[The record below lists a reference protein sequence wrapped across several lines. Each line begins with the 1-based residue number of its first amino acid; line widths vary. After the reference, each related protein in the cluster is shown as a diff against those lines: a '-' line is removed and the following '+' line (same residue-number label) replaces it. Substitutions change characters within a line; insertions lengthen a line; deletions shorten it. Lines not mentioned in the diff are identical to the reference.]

1 MTDRFLI
8 QTMQTWR
15 FIQTLPILAFAA
27 LPTAGLAAAGDLET
41 HKASYEVK
49 LESLQT
55 EGIPM
60 DASGAMATQLTRDC
74 QKWEYSQEMQFSLAV
89 EGGQPIELH
98 FRIDMLEGLDGR
110 RMEFSGWQKR
120 GAQEVAKLKG
130 RATMNNDGYGGT
142 AVFVRP
148 DEAEWDLPSPTT
160 LPVSAIRQLVGALT
174 NGRADPQSIAFEV
187 TGVSEVTRVVA
198 GGSVSLNSIETKD
211 AALIK
216 GRSWLVDRAIYF
228 EEIARNEPFMFETI
242 QIHESGVVSKFW
254 QDYKTMVLSGE
265 LVSLEKLPEP
275 DC

>member
-1 MTDRFLI
+1 MLI
-8 QTMQTWR
+8 RR
-15 FIQTLPILAFAA
+15 FIQALPILALAA
-27 LPTAGLAAAGDLET
+27 LPGAGVAAAAELEP
-41 HKASYEVK
+41 HKAKYQVS

-55 EGIPM
+55 EGIPL
-60 DASGAMATQLTRDC
+60 DASGAMAIQLTRDC

-89 EGGQPIELH
+89 EGGQPVELH

-120 GAQEVAKLKG
+120 GAQEVGKLKG
-130 RATMNNDGYGGT
+130 RAAMNSDGYGGK

-148 DEAEWDLPSPTT
+148 EEAEWDLPSPTT
-160 LPVSAIRQLVGALT
+160 LPVTAIRQLVGALA

-187 TGVSEVTRVVA
+187 MGVSEVTRVAA
-198 GGSVSLNSIETKD
+198 GGSISLKSIETRD